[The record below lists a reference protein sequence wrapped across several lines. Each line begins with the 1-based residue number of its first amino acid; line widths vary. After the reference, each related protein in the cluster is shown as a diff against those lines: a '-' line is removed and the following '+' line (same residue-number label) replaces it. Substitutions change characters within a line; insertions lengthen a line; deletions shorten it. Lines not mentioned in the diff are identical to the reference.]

1 MSERAG
7 ENPRELMPTKRLPHL
22 LGFLASFKNHSS
34 SRHNPTQPL
43 SHQKRRKRYGRER
56 ERQSGREGETTTHRH
71 WHKLCQKRLAL
82 SLEAAARSV
91 EGKRRR
97 ILGPFTAGAGGGG
110 RPTSKTFVWYPLHF
124 YVFAQSS
131 HLPHTHFTCLAAS
144 AETLT
149 PNEKRQQI
157 IHHFAFRLGSISS
170 GKSYATQLGYCSSWR
185 WPPPAPIVPFPTPEH
200 SPVGVGGKNI
210 IWNGLSSILCA
221 IFLLFPFL
229 FIFFSSTFFFACL
242 RFAFSLL
249 YPRRPR
255 LF

>member
-1 MSERAG
+1 MGESER
-7 ENPRELMPTKRLPHL
+7 
-22 LGFLASFKNHSS
+22 
-34 SRHNPTQPL
+34 
-43 SHQKRRKRYGRER
+43 GRVAER
-56 ERQSGREGETTTHRH
+56 ERQPPTDIGTNCVKNVWRCRWRQLRAQSREKGGAF
-71 WHKLCQKRLAL
+71 WVRLL
-82 SLEAAARSV
+82 QGL
-91 EGKRRR
+91 
-97 ILGPFTAGAGGGG
+97 GG

-131 HLPHTHFTCLAAS
+131 HLPHTHFTCLAPS

-255 LF
+255 LL

>member
-1 MSERAG
+1 MGESER
-7 ENPRELMPTKRLPHL
+7 
-22 LGFLASFKNHSS
+22 
-34 SRHNPTQPL
+34 
-43 SHQKRRKRYGRER
+43 GREAEWQR
-56 ERQSGREGETTTHRH
+56 GRDNHPQTLAQIVSKTFGAVAGGS
-71 WHKLCQKRLAL
+71 CAL
-82 SLEAAARSV
+82 SRGKKAAHFGSV
-91 EGKRRR
+91 YCSGW
-97 ILGPFTAGAGGGG
+97 GG

-131 HLPHTHFTCLAAS
+131 HLPHTHFTCLAPS

-242 RFAFSLL
+242 RFALSLL